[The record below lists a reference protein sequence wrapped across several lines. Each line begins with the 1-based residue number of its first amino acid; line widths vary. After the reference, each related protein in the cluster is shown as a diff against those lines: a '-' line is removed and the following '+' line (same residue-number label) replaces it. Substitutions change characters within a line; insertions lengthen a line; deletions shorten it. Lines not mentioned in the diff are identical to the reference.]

1 MIIVSDLKHDF
12 FLIFPQSQATNIG
25 LVFASRHA
33 NFFLEFVH
41 AFNCLATSHT
51 VFIRITT
58 TTTRQIYKQ
67 ILVQLLQISTLHHQ
81 LKMKSMMEFRAMV
94 NPIVRDK
101 YVTVKLE
108 YQWLEVTVIATFQA

>member
-1 MIIVSDLKHDF
+1 MF
-12 FLIFPQSQATNIG
+12 TQSQATNIG

-67 ILVQLLQISTLHHQ
+67 IRVRLLQTSTLHHL
-81 LKMKSMMEFRAMV
+81 LKMRLMMECLAMV
-94 NPIVRDK
+94 NPIVQDK
-101 YVTVKLE
+101 YVPVKLE